1 VSAPHRGLFVT
12 GTDTGVGKTL
22 VSAALM
28 AVLGDAAVYYKPV
41 QTGDDDDTATV
52 ARLSGGATLP
62 PGLSLPMPAAPYR
75 AALAAGTTVDL
86 RALVAGARGAGD
98 RLLVAEGA
106 GGVLVPLTARE
117 TTCDLIAAL
126 RLPALVVARTRLGTL
141 NHTLL
146 TVEALLRRGLSVAG
160 VLLNGPPDE
169 TPPSLVDTLHAALP
183 AEVRVVAE
191 LPDLAGPEAVTPAR
205 LRALANEHIT
215 PWIRRWRP
223 A

>member
-1 VSAPHRGLFVT
+1 VSTPRGLFVT

-52 ARLSGGATLP
+52 AHLSGGATLA
-62 PGLSLPMPAAPYR
+62 PGLSLPLPAAPYR
-75 AALAAGTTVDL
+75 AALAAGLTVDL
-86 RALVAGARGAGD
+86 NALVAGARGAGE
-98 RLLVAEGA
+98 RLLVTEGA

-126 RLPALVVARTRLGTL
+126 GLPTLVVARTRLGTL

-146 TVEALLRRGLSVAG
+146 TVEALLRRGLPVAG
-160 VLLNGPPDE
+160 VVLNGPADD

-191 LPDLAGPEAVTPAR
+191 VPELPGPSPLTPER
-205 LRALANEHIT
+205 LRALAHAHLT